1 MMVLCGLA
9 VTPAHAFEGATTAGG
24 WQVGPVNATDC
35 TARKAGGEVNST
47 VSFNHAHQMVL
58 TVARPEWR
66 WPPMHRDARLS
77 IDAAKPQDIEV
88 EAVFTLVL
96 FKVTDAVMAARLRQA
111 KSLQWDLPWGKYTA
125 NVAGMDR
132 ALDVLAQC
140 TVP

>member
-1 MMVLCGLA
+1 MVLCGLA
-9 VTPAHAFEGATTAGG
+9 LAPAHAFEAVTTAEG

-35 TARKAGGEVNST
+35 TARKAGGEINST
-47 VSFNHAHQMVL
+47 VSFSHTHQLVL

-77 IDAAKPQDIEV
+77 IDGAKPQSIEV

-96 FKVTDAVMAARLRQA
+96 FKVTNPDLAARLRQA
-111 KSLQWDLPWGKYTA
+111 KSLQWELPWGKYTA
-125 NVAGMDR
+125 NVMGMDR

-140 TVP
+140 NVP